1 MERQRDRDKN
11 QHKHREEQVEGAQ
24 GVLGKWKTQQGAQE
38 KTEHSTE
45 QGRGRAKSQDGD
57 SQRSRLGKATAP
69 CTTPSCQP
77 GTPHQ

>member
-45 QGRGRAKSQDGD
+45 QGRGRAKKPGWRFPEIQA
-57 SQRSRLGKATAP
+57 GKSHCP
-69 CTTPSCQP
+69 LYHP
-77 GTPHQ
+77 